1 MFKKISDTIRGKYAR
16 KDELSRH
23 LLIVRVFDIF
33 KKETAE
39 IFGEDVGAQPATLR
53 NKILRVKTNSSV
65 LANELRFHDQKILE
79 KINSALGSQVV
90 EKIIYR
96 F

>member
-1 MFKKISDTIRGKYAR
+1 MFKKISDTIKDKYAR
-16 KDELSRH
+16 KDELSRQ

-33 KKETAE
+33 KRETAE
-39 IFGEDVGAQPATLR
+39 IFGEDAGVKPAALR
-53 NKILRVKTNSSV
+53 NKVLRVETKSSV

-79 KINSALGSQVV
+79 KINRSLGSEAVK
-90 EKIIYR
+90 KIIYR